1 MRNFWFRSRRFQS
14 HISLSRVPFR
24 DPRGHVV
31 SPRIRNTEHEETRRF
46 VSNSLLGCNSS
57 FSLFVISFHD
67 CLFCFHDFFSLS
79 LSRRYVCIL
88 YYRHTFFFLSLV
100 SVTRFSTKQH
110 AYDFC
115 PNVSYSFSSF
125 LFSFFFFFFSLSKT
139 FGGGDFHQ
147 ESRDSK
153 TLAVLYVYIIFRFSL
168 LFPI

>member
-88 YYRHTFFFLSLV
+88 YYRHTFFFLS
-100 SVTRFSTKQH
+100 RFCHEIFYETACVRFLPK
-110 AYDFC
+110 C
-115 PNVSYSFSSF
+115 F
-125 LFSFFFFFFSLSKT
+125 LFFLFVSLFLFFFFFFS
-139 FGGGDFHQ
+139 FENIWWRGFP
-147 ESRDSK
+147 SRVS
-153 TLAVLYVYIIFRFSL
+153 
-168 LFPI
+168 